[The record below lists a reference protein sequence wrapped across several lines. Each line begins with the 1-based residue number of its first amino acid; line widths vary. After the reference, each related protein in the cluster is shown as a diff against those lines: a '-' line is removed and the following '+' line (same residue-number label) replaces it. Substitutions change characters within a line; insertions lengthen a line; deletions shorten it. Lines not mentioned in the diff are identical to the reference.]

1 MRLLDEHQGLV
12 HAPRPRVR
20 DLVLRTAFSTSATP
34 LRVSRNESEGWI
46 EARGQWWWCGR
57 VEVHEHAAGA
67 RVVYRTYNVATGL
80 GARLVPVTVARGHRG
95 AGPLRALLA
104 ELGER
109 LGCRTELL

>member
-1 MRLLDEHQGLV
+1 MRLLGVHQGLV
-12 HAPRPRVR
+12 HAPLPQVR
-20 DLVLRTAFSTSATP
+20 DLVLSTAFSASATP
-34 LRVSRNESEGWI
+34 LRVRKDAAQGWI

-67 RVVYRTYNVATGL
+67 RVVYRIYNVATGL
-80 GARLVPVTVARGHRG
+80 AGRLVPVTVARGHRG
-95 AGPLRALLA
+95 PGPLLA